1 MEAHEWSAV
10 TYGLL
15 VEAIGSPWE
24 MAFQETHPTGAR
36 RSEPTRGASLRTAA
50 CRVPLA
56 FALVIGLLLA
66 TPQLAGASCL
76 APVLADQIQRADL
89 IASGVVTAVGL
100 GGGGPITFRPMVI
113 YRGTLSAGPVSVGI
127 GPRPEGASNPGFT
140 VHSSVDYKAGA
151 GTMHTLYLRRTG
163 SALDTDSCSGSHPG
177 LVSGA
182 EISALGPG
190 QTLNS
195 DTGPLAQLFDQL
207 AALPLL
213 LYLGVS
219 VILVFMFV
227 LLRSRRGPPMTPLS
241 GAPA

>member
-1 MEAHEWSAV
+1 M
-10 TYGLL
+10 G
-15 VEAIGSPWE
+15 
-24 MAFQETHPTGAR
+24 FKETHLAEPLACNALAAVRRDVVVSGSSAR
-36 RSEPTRGASLRTAA
+36 QRSTPTRRASLRTAA

-56 FALVIGLLLA
+56 FALAIGLLLA
-66 TPQLAGASCL
+66 TPQVAGASCS
-76 APVLADQIQRADL
+76 APVLADQIQRAEL

-100 GGGGPITFRPMVI
+100 GGYPITFRPLVV
-113 YRGTLSAGPVSVGI
+113 YRGTLSAGPVSVRI
-127 GPRPEGASNPGFT
+127 GPRPEGASNPGFA
-140 VHSSVDYKAGA
+140 VHSSVDYKAEA
-151 GTMHTLYLRRTG
+151 GTMHTLYLRRAG
-163 SALDTDSCSGSHPG
+163 SAFDTDSCSGSHPG
-177 LVSGA
+177 LASDA

-190 QTLNS
+190 QALNS

-219 VILVFMFV
+219 ITVVLMFV